1 MTAPIGQQID
11 SLAGRTSTSPFITI
25 FKDRAPTGNDG
36 INNGLQ
42 VGQRWVVNTGD
53 LQATITGI
61 TNSNPA
67 VITAANS
74 FQVGQIV
81 SISGVAGMTQI
92 NNFNYVITASNAS
105 SFTISLDTSTYGI
118 YTSGG
123 IATVDLHQ
131 EYILANFRCVNGF
144 VQANWVQLGGS
155 GAESSDVESITA
167 TSPLIANGVSGTPE
181 DGPVT
186 LSFSNSVVDGVLVTN
201 NTGVASFLPNSGT
214 PGYVLTA
221 NSAAPP
227 SWQTNASGFS
237 AASITVSPIA
247 GQGNFT
253 TITAALAAAVSGQD
267 ILIKAG
273 TYTENLTLKAGVN
286 LVAWEINSDTPIVT
300 VIGKFSYS
308 AAGTCS
314 ISGIRLQTNSDFL
327 LEVTGSSASIV
338 NLKHC
343 YLNCTNNT
351 GINFS
356 SSNGSSIINIYDSSG
371 NLTTTGITHY
381 TSSSP
386 GNLIFVNS
394 GMANTGLSVVAS
406 NNSAGIATIANSSIQ
421 CPVSTSGTGRINI
434 GNSQINRRDTNSVA
448 LTLNGTDIQTFVEI
462 NSTTLLSG
470 TATAMIV
477 GAGVDI
483 TAAYVT
489 IESSNVNAIDGAGTL
504 RYADLIFSGSSSKI
518 NTTTQ
523 VVLPSSPLLVHSS
536 AGTPALSV
544 ATTGVVTIDNAY
556 TLPTT
561 VGTANYVL
569 TTDGISA
576 ASWQPT
582 GASAFG
588 PIVIQTFTTTGTYT
602 PTVGMVSCTVQVIGG
617 GGAGGG
623 ATATGPTEI
632 SEGSG
637 GGGGESGFGTFN
649 AATIGASQAV
659 VIGAGG
665 IGNSGTTGGNGGNTN
680 IGALLSANGGIGG
693 TTVAATTAGSAVGGI
708 GGTGGSGGNYH
719 VQGQQGSTCYAI
731 ASVGL
736 GISGKG
742 GNSLLGFGGQD
753 PTGITSGG
761 APGQLY
767 GGGGSGGGNGFSQLA
782 VFGGDGAN
790 GIVII
795 TEYL

>member
-1 MTAPIGQQID
+1 MTAPIAQQVD
-11 SLAGRTSTSPFITI
+11 TLAGRTSTNTFIAI
-25 FKDRAPTGNDG
+25 IESRAPTGNDG

-42 VGQRWVVNTGD
+42 VGQRW
-53 LQATITGI
+53 I
-61 TNSNPA
+61 
-67 VITAANS
+67 
-74 FQVGQIV
+74 
-81 SISGVAGMTQI
+81 
-92 NNFNYVITASNAS
+92 
-105 SFTISLDTSTYGI
+105 DTS
-118 YTSGG
+118 
-123 IATVDLHQ
+123 DDNQ
-131 EYILANFRCVNGF
+131 EYFLLGFIASNGF
-144 VQANWVQLGGS
+144 VQANWVKLGGS
-155 GAESSDVESITA
+155 QSTESITA
-167 TSPLIANGVSGTPE
+167 TSPLTANGVSGSPVSG
-181 DGPVT
+181 DVT

-327 LEVTGSSASIV
+327 LEVTGSSGSIV

-356 SSNGSSIINIYDSSG
+356 SSSGSSIINIYDSSG

-421 CPVSTSGTGRINI
+421 CPVSTSVTGRINI

-448 LTLNGTDIQTFVEI
+448 LTLNGTDLQTFVEI

-523 VVLPSSPLLVHSS
+523 VVLPSSEILVRNSIDAGGPQIGLENTSSVVGATARNVIATAANGATSDAYTLVRAGTLSSQSWEYGVEGATNDFIFQAAPANVNPYMDGTTVMSISQDNKVTVYGNLTASEPEIICRNLFETSITGQGANIIAEAHSS
-536 AGTPALSV
+536 ATVADVGFFSSGQWDTTKYWNFGMTSTASSYANAFNISYGLTTPAPEAGLVCFSIK
-544 ATTGVVTIDNAY
+544 TTGEVTIPLSLAI
-556 TLPTT
+556 
-561 VGTANYVL
+561 GTA
-569 TTDGISA
+569 
-576 ASWQPT
+576 
-582 GASAFG
+582 
-588 PIVIQTFTTTGTYT
+588 
-602 PTVGMVSCTVQVIGG
+602 
-617 GGAGGG
+617 
-623 ATATGPTEI
+623 GPT
-632 SEGSG
+632 
-637 GGGGESGFGTFN
+637 
-649 AATIGASQAV
+649 
-659 VIGAGG
+659 
-665 IGNSGTTGGNGGNTN
+665 
-680 IGALLSANGGIGG
+680 
-693 TTVAATTAGSAVGGI
+693 
-708 GGTGGSGGNYH
+708 
-719 VQGQQGSTCYAI
+719 
-731 ASVGL
+731 
-736 GISGKG
+736 
-742 GNSLLGFGGQD
+742 
-753 PTGITSGG
+753 ITSGTG
-761 APGQLY
+761 APGAIAPQGSLY
-767 GGGGSGGGNGFSQLA
+767 LRKDGTGVNDRA
-782 VFGGDGAN
+782 YINTDGAATWTA
-790 GIVII
+790 IV
-795 TEYL
+795 TVA